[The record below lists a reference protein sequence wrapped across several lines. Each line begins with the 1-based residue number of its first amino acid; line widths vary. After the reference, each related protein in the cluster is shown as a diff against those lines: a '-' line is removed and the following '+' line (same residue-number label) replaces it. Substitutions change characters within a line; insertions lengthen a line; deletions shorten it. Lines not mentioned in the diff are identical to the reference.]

1 MLREKH
7 FGKERSARR
16 VRRGERWWEREERG
30 EWERERKMTR
40 GCNSLVKY

>member
-1 MLREKH
+1 MLRLKH

-16 VRRGERWWEREERG
+16 DRREGSGREREREE
-30 EWERERKMTR
+30 KKR